1 MRNIDST
8 IEQYLQGSLS
18 AEEVK
23 TFEQEMQSNPE
34 IQSEVNMQKNI
45 IEAIKQTKRM
55 ELKASLSQI
64 NPSYVSPLTQKIAI
78 AAVSL
83 LTVSLVS
90 VGIYSTIAKNDVID
104 IKEDTQIVI
113 ATEKQVNPDVENV
126 LSKEKNTTT
135 ENTEL
140 AVQELSQSTSTA
152 KVKTP
157 SNKNNPISK
166 SSSTSSSNTTLN
178 QKKSFDP
185 LALGQ
190 DSGDDNDISAKNGR
204 IETDKSSNTIENSK
218 VDYSVDPNYD
228 FLGYKYDG
236 KNLQLLGKFAGEAY
250 IVEKKMNLLVL
261 RYNNKIYQIIE
272 SNKVERL
279 DKHQITNQK
288 IIDQLK

>member
-18 AEEVK
+18 IEEVK
-23 TFEQEMQSNPE
+23 AFEQEMQSNPE
-34 IQSEVNMQKNI
+34 IQSEVSMQKNI
-45 IEAIKQTKRM
+45 IEAIKQTKRL
-55 ELKASLSQI
+55 ELKATLSQI

-90 VGIYSTIAKNDVID
+90 VGIYSTIAKRDVVEINDN
-104 IKEDTQIVI
+104 IKTEIVN
-113 ATEKQVNPDVENV
+113 Q
-126 LSKEKNTTT
+126 EKNNSLELNLKVNENNTITSNKVVVEELNQSNTNVVKSGAPVNQNTTI
-135 ENTEL
+135 
-140 AVQELSQSTSTA
+140 SKSTST
-152 KVKTP
+152 TTH
-157 SNKNNPISK
+157 N
-166 SSSTSSSNTTLN
+166 TSLT
-178 QKKSFDP
+178 QKKNFDP
-185 LALGQ
+185 IALSQ
-190 DSGDDNDISAKNGR
+190 DSDDDTDFSSKNGR
-204 IETDKSSNTIENSK
+204 VEMDKSANTIENSK

-261 RYNNKIYQIIE
+261 RYNNRIYQIIE